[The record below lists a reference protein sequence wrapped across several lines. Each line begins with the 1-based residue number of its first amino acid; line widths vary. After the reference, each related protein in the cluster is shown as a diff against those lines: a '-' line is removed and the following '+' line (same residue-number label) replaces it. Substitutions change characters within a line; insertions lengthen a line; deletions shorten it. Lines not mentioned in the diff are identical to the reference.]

1 MHKRDEI
8 IEAIKRCAAKLGRA
22 PSQAE
27 FRRFYKISWYQ
38 VYKHFRGMRQ
48 AVRAAGLEPGPRGGP
63 LDVNA
68 LTLDWARVV
77 RELGRLP
84 SRAEYCERGMHHA
97 GTLHARIVWSQMSHK
112 FVLLV
117 KEFHL
122 EREWADVVKIVVG
135 KFPLLETSIQRSA
148 FSSQPEESN
157 WQLANSNWQEQNQN
171 QNQNQN
177 LEPQRTQR
185 TTEEST
191 VAADRRRE
199 TQIGQEIEQSA
210 RAGVP
215 VLQPTG
221 MRLGKVVAP
230 ALAIEILMA
239 AGSSHQSEFSGQP
252 EQSNWQLA
260 NSNWQEESNWQLAN
274 SSWPEQNQEQTQNQE
289 QNQNQN
295 QNLETQ
301 RAPVRRTALAQG
313 RLRNTEE
320 MHELVDKD
328 GACAAG
334 QSPCGRPVVYGEPL
348 GLAAMAHAPTNE
360 LGVLFLF
367 GIVAADLG
375 FRVERLQAAFPDCE
389 AKREVAP
396 GKWELVLVELEIY
409 SRNFKLHRHDPR
421 GCHVIVCWKH
431 NWPDCP
437 EWLEVI
443 ELSKIVKGRSG

>member
-8 IEAIKRCAAKLGRA
+8 IAAIKKCAERLGRA

-27 FRRFYKISWYQ
+27 FRRASRISWYQ

-48 AVRAAGLEPGPRGGP
+48 AVRAAGLEPGPRGGA

-77 RELGRLP
+77 RKLGRLP
-84 SRAEYCERGMHHA
+84 SRAEYSEHGIHHA
-97 GTLHARIVWSQMSHK
+97 GTLHARIVWSQMAHK

-117 KEFHL
+117 REFHL

-135 KFPLLETSIQRSA
+135 KFPLLGD
-148 FSSQPEESN
+148 
-157 WQLANSNWQEQNQN
+157 L
-171 QNQNQN
+171 
-177 LEPQRTQR
+177 PQRTQR

-191 VAADRRRE
+191 VAADWRRE
-199 TQIGQEIEQSA
+199 TQIGQEGSSRELTRMSA
-210 RAGVP
+210 NQNREEPECLPLMAANNTDR
-215 VLQPTG
+215 QHSG
-221 MRLGKVVAP
+221 MKLGKVVAA

-239 AGSSHQSEFSGQP
+239 MERSSQQ
-252 EQSNWQLA
+252 A
-260 NSNWQEESNWQLAN
+260 EESNWQLAN
-274 SSWPEQNQEQTQNQE
+274 SNLQE
-289 QNQNQN
+289 QNQNPNQDQEQN
-295 QNLETQ
+295 FEPQ
-301 RAPVRRTALAQG
+301 RAQ
-313 RLRNTEE
+313 RNTEE
-320 MHELVDKD
+320 MHALEDRH
-328 GACAAG
+328 GALAG
-334 QSPCGRPVVYGEPL
+334 GQAPCGRPVVYGEPL

-375 FRVERLQAAFPDCE
+375 FRVDRLQAAFPDCE

-396 GKWELVLVELEIY
+396 GKWELVFIELEIY
-409 SRNFKLHRHDPR
+409 SRNFKLHRHNPR
-421 GCHVIVCWKH
+421 GCHAIVCWKH

-443 ELSKIVKGRSG
+443 ELSKIVKRLGERT

>member
-27 FRRFYKISWYQ
+27 FRRVSKISWYQ

-48 AVRAAGLEPGPRGGP
+48 AVRAAGLEPGPRGGA

-77 RELGRLP
+77 RKLGRLP
-84 SRAEYCERGMHHA
+84 SRAEYSEHGIHHA

-117 KEFHL
+117 REFHL
-122 EREWADVVKIVVG
+122 EREWEDVVRIVVG
-135 KFPLLETSIQRSA
+135 KFPLLGDL
-148 FSSQPEESN
+148 P
-157 WQLANSNWQEQNQN
+157 
-171 QNQNQN
+171 
-177 LEPQRTQR
+177 QR
-185 TTEEST
+185 TTEENT
-191 VAADRRRE
+191 VSADWRRE
-199 TQIGQEIEQSA
+199 AQIGQEGSSRELTRMDANENRETQSA
-210 RAGVP
+210 QRSGEPGALERIPLIATDTTDRRSV
-215 VLQPTG
+215 G
-221 MRLGKVVAP
+221 MRLGKIVP
-230 ALAIEILMA
+230 AVLAIEILMA
-239 AGSSHQSEFSGQP
+239 GERSTQQSAI
-252 EQSNWQLA
+252 SNQRG
-260 NSNWQEESNWQLAN
+260 
-274 SSWPEQNQEQTQNQE
+274 
-289 QNQNQN
+289 
-295 QNLETQ
+295 ETDW
-301 RAPVRRTALAQG
+301 RSA
-313 RLRNTEE
+313 
-320 MHELVDKD
+320 D
-328 GACAAG
+328 GPAG
-334 QSPCGRPVVYGEPL
+334 QAPCGRPVVYGEPL

-367 GIVAADLG
+367 GILAAELG

-443 ELSKIVKGRSG
+443 ELSKVVKGLGDRR